1 MLEKLS
7 GMATEGL
14 TAYIMEQVFTKVHSL
29 VQNGYRTLDKNTMFY
44 GAYENACKEY
54 KNKHGEDSLYKK
66 LYVDNA
72 DIYYD
77 VLKTEIDSSIASRE
91 LLEKLTDIIKKESLD
106 ISSENAEEFIIA
118 LLTELY
124 FVDMYR
130 DKLFVLRQ
138 DIEIGKIN
146 KKLEEIITIL
156 YKISKG
162 SFHEKV
168 KFSGTMF
175 THYLNK
181 WNTSLFLH
189 REAEYKASLSN
200 TYIVPFY
207 EEESRQTKKVLK
219 NLDERIDIFLNDDMS
234 GNKRQPIVVL
244 ADAGM
249 GKSSLVS
256 YICSRCPQKENLLV
270 LRFNDLEETEK
281 NRNDESAI
289 LNAVID
295 KLECKRE
302 DLQNQRLIIDGYDES
317 RFTRDDKTGLL
328 KDFFSACK
336 NIPKLKVLITSRI
349 NYIDSSR
356 FENCSYKRFFL
367 QYMTVDEE
375 DDQIREMAFKYFKAT
390 HEESFEICNTSNEF
404 IGVPLIL
411 YMVLSLKI
419 HIEENMG
426 ICELY
431 EKIFAFDGGIY
442 DRMACREWDGYGETA
457 HRISYTEI
465 KKGVHLISQ
474 LIAFRMFEKNSLL
487 LEQEEYTDIVKSVP
501 ELKLEDFLISNYY
514 YIESS
519 TYSLQFCHKTIYEY
533 FLAEYIYN
541 KMGEGR
547 KENTLENVL
556 AYLLKKNLL
565 PKDMLKFLIYKIKKN
580 YKDDIKLC
588 ENITAVVHNMI
599 SFGMTYFLDEKIK
612 NVLEVEKNIFVNILS
627 LLDVIYKGTGVK
639 EYKDIDITSEF
650 RNQLNIRPS
659 TMLNLEKIRIGNEKI
674 GNKNYV
680 DWLNLNESYMDNL
693 EIQNFYTRH
702 SSFISVTIKNSK
714 LNESY
719 FSDCKFEQCIWE
731 NIDVVNTEFIEM
743 EFTEAI
749 LQDVDFK
756 DSKLSKSKFTK
767 AKLKNVS
774 FRGCDLRNADFK
786 GIISKNLN
794 LRDAINVNSIIIDE
808 NSIFEDAIVAGE
820 RAEGLLT
827 KLIAYGEENAK
838 GIKVYDAKTRKEL
851 SVQEYWKK
859 RDSENKTS

>member
-1 MLEKLS
+1 
-7 GMATEGL
+7 
-14 TAYIMEQVFTKVHSL
+14 
-29 VQNGYRTLDKNTMFY
+29 
-44 GAYENACKEY
+44 
-54 KNKHGEDSLYKK
+54 
-66 LYVDNA
+66 
-72 DIYYD
+72 
-77 VLKTEIDSSIASRE
+77 
-91 LLEKLTDIIKKESLD
+91 
-106 ISSENAEEFIIA
+106 
-118 LLTELY
+118 
-124 FVDMYR
+124 
-130 DKLFVLRQ
+130 
-138 DIEIGKIN
+138 
-146 KKLEEIITIL
+146 
-156 YKISKG
+156 
-162 SFHEKV
+162 
-168 KFSGTMF
+168 
-175 THYLNK
+175 
-181 WNTSLFLH
+181 
-189 REAEYKASLSN
+189 
-200 TYIVPFY
+200 
-207 EEESRQTKKVLK
+207 
-219 NLDERIDIFLNDDMS
+219 
-234 GNKRQPIVVL
+234 
-244 ADAGM
+244 
-249 GKSSLVS
+249 
-256 YICSRCPQKENLLV
+256 
-270 LRFNDLEETEK
+270 
-281 NRNDESAI
+281 
-289 LNAVID
+289 
-295 KLECKRE
+295 
-302 DLQNQRLIIDGYDES
+302 
-317 RFTRDDKTGLL
+317 
-328 KDFFSACK
+328 
-336 NIPKLKVLITSRI
+336 
-349 NYIDSSR
+349 
-356 FENCSYKRFFL
+356 
-367 QYMTVDEE
+367 
-375 DDQIREMAFKYFKAT
+375 
-390 HEESFEICNTSNEF
+390 
-404 IGVPLIL
+404 
-411 YMVLSLKI
+411 
-419 HIEENMG
+419 
-426 ICELY
+426 
-431 EKIFAFDGGIY
+431 
-442 DRMACREWDGYGETA
+442 
-457 HRISYTEI
+457 
-465 KKGVHLISQ
+465 
-474 LIAFRMFEKNSLL
+474 
-487 LEQEEYTDIVKSVP
+487 
-501 ELKLEDFLISNYY
+501 
-514 YIESS
+514 
-519 TYSLQFCHKTIYEY
+519 
-533 FLAEYIYN
+533 
-541 KMGEGR
+541 MGEGR